1 MNTPAS
7 QPSRFMP
14 GCNPFVQQA
23 RQDALDALYL
33 RDGRH
38 NHDHE
43 HHSTYT
49 GLWEKYGMAPCAD
62 EAPCP

>member
-1 MNTPAS
+1 
-7 QPSRFMP
+7 MP
-14 GCNPFVQQA
+14 GCSPLVQQA
-23 RQDALDALYL
+23 RQDALDTLYL
-33 RDGRH
+33 QDGRH

-49 GLWEKYGMAPCAD
+49 GLWQKYGKAPCTD